1 MGPSVLERRPLL
13 KIASGPKA
21 EKGDAVLFPDT
32 SRSSRSVLNLQE
44 PDLSAL
50 NHRGQHWYA
59 KVVSNATCRVLLYIY
74 PKPVISS
81 HTCWQLTAPG

>member
-59 KVVSNATCRVLLYIY
+59 KVSVTTCRACCTSTPNQSSAVT
-74 PKPVISS
+74 PVGS
-81 HTCWQLTAPG
+81 